1 MRWIS
6 LAYAGAV
13 FVSSLAAHA
22 QGSDKVAAE
31 ALFSEGRRLM
41 AEGRIAEACQKF
53 EASQKMD
60 PGVGTSLNLAEC
72 YERSGKTASAWA
84 QFREAVSL
92 ARATG
97 SADREQLARERA
109 EALEQ
114 RLARLTISLASTAPS
129 GLEVR
134 RDGARLD
141 PAELGIAIPVD
152 PGSHAVTA
160 SAPGRAAYSTTVDV
174 TGDGALVNVEIPELP
189 PEAVSPPP
197 PQSTV
202 STQLDSGTTSSSGGS
217 QKTLAAVALGLGGAG
232 LIVGGVFGFKASSS
246 WDDAKAECS
255 DYPYGCGPEG
265 KSLEDDARSQALLS
279 TIGFGAGIALV
290 ATGAVLWFTAGSSSD
305 APTVGLGPTGAS
317 VRGSF

>member
-53 EASQKMD
+53 EASQKID

-109 EALEQ
+109 EALEK
-114 RLARLTISLASTAPS
+114 RLARLTISIQGAAPS

-189 PEAVSPPP
+189 PEAASPPP
-197 PQSTV
+197 PASSV
-202 STQLDSGTTSSSGGS
+202 STALDTSSSSSSSSS

-232 LIVGGVFGFKASSS
+232 LIVGGLFGFKASST

-305 APTVGLGPTGAS
+305 APTVGLGPAGAS

>member
-6 LAYAGAV
+6 LAYAGALL
-13 FVSSLAAHA
+13 VSAVTAHA

-53 EASQKMD
+53 EASQKID

-84 QFREAVSL
+84 QFREAISL

-97 SADREQLARERA
+97 SAEREQLARERA

-114 RLARLTISLASTAPS
+114 RLARLTISVKGTAPS

-160 SAPGRAAYSTTVDV
+160 TAPGRAAYSTTVDV
-174 TGDGALVNVEIPELP
+174 TGDGALVNVEIPELA
-189 PEAVSPPP
+189 PEATSAG
-197 PQSTV
+197 TV
-202 STQLDSGTTSSSGGS
+202 ATAGAAAELDTKSSGGS
-217 QKTLAAVALGLGGAG
+217 QKTLSVVALGLGGAG
-232 LIVGGVFGFKASSS
+232 LVVGGIFGFKASST

-255 DYPYGCGPEG
+255 DYPYGCGPDS

-279 TIGFGAGIALV
+279 TIGFGAGLALV

-305 APTVGLGPTGAS
+305 APTVGLGPQGAT

>member
-1 MRWIS
+1 M
-6 LAYAGAV
+6 

-114 RLARLTISLASTAPS
+114 RLARLTISLAGTAPS

-217 QKTLAAVALGLGGAG
+217 QKALAAVALGLGGAG

>member
-1 MRWIS
+1 MRWVS
-6 LAYAGAV
+6 LAYAFAV
-13 FVSSLAAHA
+13 FASAVTAHA

-109 EALEQ
+109 DALEK
-114 RLARLTISLASTAPS
+114 RLARLTISIKGTAPS

-160 SAPGRAAYSTTVDV
+160 SAPGRTAYSTTVDV
-174 TGDGALVNVEIPELP
+174 TGDGALVTVEIPDLP
-189 PEAVSPPP
+189 AEAAGSAPPP
-197 PQSTV
+197 ASPSV
-202 STQLDSGTTSSSGGS
+202 STEVGSSSSGGS

-232 LIVGGVFGFKASSS
+232 LVVGGVFGFKASST
-246 WDDAKAECS
+246 WDDAKTECS
-255 DYPYGCGPEG
+255 DYPYACGPEG
-265 KSLEDDARSQALLS
+265 KALEDDARSQAAIS
-279 TIGFGAGIALV
+279 TIGFGAGLALV

-305 APTVGLGPTGAS
+305 APTVGLGPTGAT

>member
-13 FVSSLAAHA
+13 LVSTLAAHA

-109 EALEQ
+109 DALEK
-114 RLARLTISLASTAPS
+114 RLARLTISMKGTVPS

-160 SAPGRAAYSTTVDV
+160 SAPGRSAYSTTVEV

-189 PEAVSPPP
+189 AEATGSPPTGSGVTTAVS
-197 PQSTV
+197 T
-202 STQLDSGTTSSSGGS
+202 SSGGGS
-217 QKTLAAVALGLGGAG
+217 KTLAAVALGLGGAG
-232 LIVGGVFGFKASSS
+232 LVVGGVFGFKASST

-265 KSLEDDARSQALLS
+265 KSLEDDARSQALIS

-305 APTVGLGPTGAS
+305 APTVGLGPSGAT

>member
-6 LAYAGAV
+6 LAYAGALL
-13 FVSSLAAHA
+13 VSSLAAHA

-31 ALFSEGRRLM
+31 ALFAEGRRLM

-109 EALEQ
+109 EALEK
-114 RLARLTISLASTAPS
+114 RLARLTISMKGTAPS

-141 PAELGIAIPVD
+141 PAEIGIAIPVD

-160 SAPGRAAYSTTVDV
+160 SAPGRSAYSTTVEV
-174 TGDGALVNVEIPELP
+174 TGDGALVNVEIAELP
-189 PEAVSPPP
+189 AAAAGAPPP
-197 PQSTV
+197 EPGVTAQV
-202 STQLDSGTTSSSGGS
+202 STDSGGGT

-232 LIVGGVFGFKASSS
+232 LVVGGVFGFKATST
-246 WDDAKAECS
+246 WDDAKAECN

-265 KSLEDDARSQALLS
+265 KALEDDARSQAMLS
-279 TIGFGAGIALV
+279 TIGFGAGLALV

-305 APTVGLGPTGAS
+305 APTVGLSPSGAT